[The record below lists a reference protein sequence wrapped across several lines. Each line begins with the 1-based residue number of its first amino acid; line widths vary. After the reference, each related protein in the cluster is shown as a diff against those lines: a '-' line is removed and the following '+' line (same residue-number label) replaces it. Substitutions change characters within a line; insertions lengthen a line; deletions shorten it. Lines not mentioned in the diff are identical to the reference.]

1 MKNFVVKVLCV
12 CMLTSSYSPFAPLTA
27 YANENDRI
35 DQNENIEEIENIS
48 VKEKSKETKN
58 NVEVVKIPEG
68 HAYIPKDTVLN
79 MELQT
84 TISSKTAQVGDI
96 VPLIMTDNIIIND
109 VVVIQKGTTV
119 NAKVTKAT
127 SSGLFGR
134 AGKLEFMIDSVE
146 TVNGV
151 KVPLQYTTKK
161 EAGSDDGAIAVA
173 ALSFVTA
180 AFAAIAV
187 AAAVTVIGGLFMK
200 GKNVSFPVGSK
211 FAAKVVND
219 TDLNAT
225 LDNLADVM
233 NPDKPHGVTIVL
245 KK

>member
-1 MKNFVVKVLCV
+1 MKKFVVKALCV
-12 CMLTSSYSPFAPLTA
+12 CMLTSSNATFAPLTA

-35 DQNENIEEIENIS
+35 EQKENIEEIENIS
-48 VKEKSKETKN
+48 VKEKSKEAKT

-84 TISSKTAQVGDI
+84 TISSKTAKVGDI

-173 ALSFVTA
+173 A
-180 AFAAIAV
+180 
-187 AAAVTVIGGLFMK
+187 AVTVIGGLFMK

-219 TDLNAT
+219 TDLDAT

>member
-173 ALSFVTA
+173 A
-180 AFAAIAV
+180 
-187 AAAVTVIGGLFMK
+187 AVTVIGGLFMK